1 MIVVTVNKRRISILG
16 HSGYDE
22 PGKDIICS
30 AVSAL
35 AQTLAYSLEELAND
49 VIRHKERS
57 GCCIIEYGNL
67 SEKGQLLVDS
77 FLLGIEVMANSY
89 PDYIRMA

>member
-1 MIVVTVNKRRISILG
+1 MIVVTVDKGRISILG

-22 PGKDIICS
+22 PGKDIVCS

-35 AQTLAYSLEELAND
+35 TQTLAYSLEELTND
-49 VIRHKERS
+49 TIRHEECPGS
-57 GCCIIEYGNL
+57 CIIEYGNL

-89 PDYIRMA
+89 PDYIRMV